1 MVGSEEPRNPQWEEE
16 EEAGAAL
23 VVLGGAGA
31 VRRASGH
38 GMGELEK
45 STVKSVKARQ
55 EGRRCW
61 KGTGRAWQSQEKK
74 KRVGRAASESS
85 LVQE

>member
-1 MVGSEEPRNPQWEEE
+1 MVGSEEPGNPQWEE

-23 VVLGGAGA
+23 VVPGGAGA

-74 KRVGRAASESS
+74 HVGRAVSESS